1 MATITGTVE
10 PSQHG
15 AEGYFTF
22 SLDGMSTSK
31 QMEKLIAL
39 TSDLVKKTVGEDAE
53 SLKQLKEQTKAVE
66 VNTAALEDS
75 ADAITSEKD
84 KRKKL
89 DQEIGKSTLFIS
101 RMFHGNFGTALDDSS
116 KGLAVFATGIGFAYA
131 KLENYGNSLGEGLK
145 RGIAGSTFDLAIAAK
160 SAGVKIET
168 FTKALSESG
177 GGFASLGV
185 NATDGAMQFGNL
197 VKSVRLA
204 TAPVGNLG
212 MNLDELSMFTAQQ
225 TKTAVL
231 QGFKGKAAQD
241 VVIKN
246 SRSLGKELDVLAS
259 RTGKSVLELAQAAMK
274 LSQDSVVTN
283 FVRNM
288 GSGNKEVSAS
298 IQSFAASM
306 TGLFGDM
313 GDKISTD
320 AIQSAISGLPLA
332 ITETGQNVFI
342 AGTGLYQE
350 IERQAKLAKDGVKIT
365 EQDQEKMRDLVM
377 QTSKVREKEL
387 AVLSQ
392 IPGAAGDSARQLLKM
407 ANAASTYNDADKVAD
422 RKRADAAK
430 RFNTE
435 LRSLQASLQE
445 LLIPFLKAINMID
458 FASVFRVISFIP
470 RKIADIMD
478 FFGNMIK
485 SLPEGL
491 VDVLSFI
498 GSGLSGVIGTIIGV
512 GVLLGGIAIGAKLLQ
527 SALGLMGQGLNVLGF
542 KTLPLYASKYTI
554 VNNALDSFIA
564 SLLQAAT
571 ALKTG
576 ININGGS
583 PIDLPEKSKR
593 QQPPPKPKSAAEAVN
608 RDGSLNTKRQER
620 LDKVA
625 RGREELAKTNTPPS
639 AAKARV
645 TQLTTPQTASTI
657 LGPDGKPFVKPAT
670 PPIIATPQ
678 TASADTKGK
687 VSTILGPDGKP
698 FVTPVTPPIIATPQ
712 TDSKPPVPK
721 PPVTPP
727 IIATP
732 QTDSKRQERLDK
744 VAKGRVE
751 QQAKAQLIKKGLS
764 IAKSATGAAGLVSLA
779 TDILTGI
786 LGEDTFLGKISDTIS
801 SVAFGASV
809 GGMGG
814 AMFGGIGAIPGAI
827 GGGIL
832 GLSSGVH
839 KNYFSDRSE
848 SMSGEITSKAAQG
861 DNPVLTAQLAQME
874 LQKKHNDLMLESIN
888 EQSMTNRLASMGLG
902 KDDELARR
910 ISNINF
916 NA

>member
-39 TSDLVKKTVGEDAE
+39 TSELVKKTVGEDAE

-101 RMFHGNFGTALDDSS
+101 RIFHGNFGTALDDSS
-116 KGLAVFATGIGFAYA
+116 KGLAVFATSIGFAYA

-197 VKSVRLA
+197 VKNVRLA

-288 GSGNKEVSAS
+288 GGGNKQVSAS

-576 ININGGS
+576 ININGDS

-593 QQPPPKPKSAAEAVN
+593 RQPPPKPKSAAEAVN

-657 LGPDGKPFVKPAT
+657 LGPDGKPFVTPAT

>member
-593 QQPPPKPKSAAEAVN
+593 RQPPPKPKSAAEAVN

-678 TASADTKGK
+678 TVSADTKGK

-698 FVTPVTPPIIATPQ
+698 FVT
-712 TDSKPPVPK
+712 
-721 PPVTPP
+721 PVTPP

-861 DNPVLTAQLAQME
+861 DNPLLTAQLAQME

>member
-10 PSQHG
+10 PSPIG
-15 AEGYFTF
+15 GEGYFTF

-39 TSDLVKKTVGEDAE
+39 TSELVKKTVGEDAE

-101 RMFHGNFGTALDDSS
+101 RMFHGNFGTALDESS

-145 RGIAGSTFDLAIAAK
+145 RGVAGSTFDLAIAAK

-288 GSGNKEVSAS
+288 GGGNKQVSAS

-365 EQDQEKMRDLVM
+365 EQDQEKLRDLVM

-470 RKIADIMD
+470 RKITDIMD

-593 QQPPPKPKSAAEAVN
+593 RQPPPKPKSAAEAVN

-657 LGPDGKPFVKPAT
+657 LGPDGKPFVTPAT

-678 TASADTKGK
+678 TAGADTKGK